1 MACVW
6 GSGWPSR
13 TWWYTTLC
21 VFAAYWTLQGE
32 HGVGPSL
39 VDQVAG
45 AQSGQVYLGD
55 LCLWLQVDLQPYL
68 YGGAAWWPP
77 PGWALLRGHRWARLT
92 GWPVAM
98 VAGGPVELGGLQPYF
113 VVKQSGVT
121 CQGWTRMQG
130 YR

>member
-1 MACVW
+1 MGQVDWVACVW

-45 AQSGQVYLGD
+45 AQVGQVYLGD

-77 PGWALLRGHRWARLT
+77 QWVGPA
-92 GWPVAM
+92 
-98 VAGGPVELGGLQPYF
+98 AGAQVGQVNWVNL
-113 VVKQSGVT
+113 VT
-121 CQGWTRMQG
+121 CGYGCRWTS
-130 YR
+130 